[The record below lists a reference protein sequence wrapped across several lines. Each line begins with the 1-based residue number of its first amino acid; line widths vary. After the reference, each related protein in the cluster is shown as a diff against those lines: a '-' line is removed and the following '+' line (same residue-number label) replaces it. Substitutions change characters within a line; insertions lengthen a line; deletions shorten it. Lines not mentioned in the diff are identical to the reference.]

1 MATGARVVGTT
12 MLVLVLGIGGYA
24 LADAY
29 DVAPGVMTLEPVPAD
44 AAPFPT
50 APAAVEPDDVE
61 PALGAPDPQA
71 PQPSADGVDALVDAL
86 VQDERINVSGVVVS
100 DQLTGQV
107 LAEHR
112 ADVPRVPASTQKL
125 VTAVAALATL
135 DGSAGVE
142 TRLVRGSGDEVVLV
156 GGGDMMLGPDEGDE
170 TRIDGY
176 AGLGDLARAA
186 AKRLKLAGLTEVT
199 LLVDDTL
206 FTGPSLHPTWTEGDL
221 ALGYVAPV
229 TPLAVHIGA
238 TRTDLEYP
246 PRYPDPAMA
255 AAEVFADRLG
265 EAGITVAGDPRR
277 GAASDSATTLASV
290 TSAPLNQVVQL
301 FMEHSDNT
309 ITEVVSRL
317 VALELGLPASFDGG
331 TQAVLQAVARL
342 GVDVSGARLADASGL
357 ADDSALMP
365 QTLEQLVLLVMDPAH
380 PELRPIAPGLPI
392 AGLTG
397 TLQDRYL
404 TSPARGLVRAKTG
417 SLNGIKAL
425 AGTVVT
431 ADGRQLAFAVLTT
444 HPVADGPFGARA
456 AIDEF
461 VTDLHECGCRG

>member
-12 MLVLVLGIGGYA
+12 MLVLVLGLGGYA
-24 LADAY
+24 VADAY
-29 DVAPGVMTLEPVPAD
+29 DVVPGVMTLDPVPAD

-50 APAAVEPDDVE
+50 APGAVEPDDVV
-61 PALGAPDPQA
+61 PALGALDPQA

-86 VQDERINVSGVVVS
+86 VDDDRLKFSGVVVA

-125 VTAVAALATL
+125 VTAVAALGTL
-135 DGSAGVE
+135 DGGAGVE
-142 TRLVRGSGDEVVLV
+142 TRVVRGSGDQIVLV
-156 GGGDMMLGPDEGDE
+156 GGGDMMLAPDEGDP
-170 TRIDGY
+170 TLVDGH

-206 FTGPSLHPTWTEGDL
+206 FSGPSLHPTWTEGDL

-238 TRTDLEYP
+238 TRTDVEYP
-246 PRYPDPAMA
+246 PRYPDPTMA
-255 AAEVFADRLG
+255 AAEVFADRLA
-265 EAGITVAGDPRR
+265 EAGIGVSGDPRR

-290 TSAPLNQVVQL
+290 TSAPLTQVVQL
-301 FMEHSDNT
+301 FLEHSDNT

-317 VALELGLPASFDGG
+317 VALDQGLPASFEGG
-331 TQAVLQAVARL
+331 TQAVLRAVARL
-342 GVDVSGARLADASGL
+342 GVDVTGATLADASGL
-357 ADDSALMP
+357 ADGSELTP
-365 QTLEQLVLLVMDPAH
+365 QTLEQLVLLVMDPDEPA
-380 PELRPIAPGLPI
+380 LRPIAPGLPI
-392 AGLTG
+392 GGLTG
-397 TLQDRYL
+397 TLDDRYL
-404 TSPARGLVRAKTG
+404 ESPARGLVRAKTG

-444 HPVADGPFGARA
+444 HPVADGPWGARA